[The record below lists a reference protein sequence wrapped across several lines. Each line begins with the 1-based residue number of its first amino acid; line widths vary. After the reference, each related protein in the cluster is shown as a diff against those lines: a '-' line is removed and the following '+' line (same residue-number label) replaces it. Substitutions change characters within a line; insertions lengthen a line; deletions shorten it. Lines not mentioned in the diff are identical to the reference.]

1 MVNLNRKTILGISS
15 LYQPLC
21 MRYDIQAQVC
31 MPIVFQFDVR
41 TVALFVA
48 LTFFVQAAA
57 IGVQAY
63 LTRELR
69 QYRGVSAALL
79 ANLCVAVGLVLR
91 LFIGQLPDLITTILS
106 SLLILSGPGLFYVAL
121 AQFTGQTYSK
131 ASVIIVIGLVL
142 SFLIYFTYRED
153 NAALRMVTL
162 SLGAAILIFILI
174 YQLWQTR
181 KTGLR
186 FSADLMLISFFVYG
200 VFMLGR
206 TISIALYPPEDSF
219 SNTPIQSA
227 TYLLLFVIS
236 FFWSTGFI
244 LMVSQRLRNDLIEFA
259 TIDVLTRIPNRRAT
273 QGFLEKEL
281 SRAQRT
287 QGEFSVLLIDIDNF
301 KQVNDR
307 RGHAV
312 GDAVLVKTASLFQSM
327 LRKQDWAGRWGG
339 EEFLIVVP
347 GRCDTK
353 ALAERVRREIANA
366 QYSHGTAA
374 FGITISIGAACA
386 TQHEPIDQILKR
398 ADQALYTAK
407 KTKNAVCVAD

>member
-1 MVNLNRKTILGISS
+1 
-15 LYQPLC
+15 

-312 GDAVLVKTASLFQSM
+312 GDDVLVKTASLFQSM

-347 GRCDTK
+347 GRCDTQ